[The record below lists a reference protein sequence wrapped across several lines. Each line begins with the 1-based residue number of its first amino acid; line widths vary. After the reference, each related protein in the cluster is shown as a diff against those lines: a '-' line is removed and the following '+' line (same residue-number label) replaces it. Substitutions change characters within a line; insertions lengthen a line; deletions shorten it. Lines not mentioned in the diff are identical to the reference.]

1 MRHGINQRP
10 DEDIASIESG
20 ELPAGINRVAGKLGA
35 AHIRR
40 NLGSAA
46 DQGISHIGTDLLAFL
61 SVHFVNEVL

>member
-20 ELPAGINRVAGKLGA
+20 EPPVGITQVAGKLGA
-35 AHIRR
+35 AHIRQD
-40 NLGSAA
+40 LGSAA